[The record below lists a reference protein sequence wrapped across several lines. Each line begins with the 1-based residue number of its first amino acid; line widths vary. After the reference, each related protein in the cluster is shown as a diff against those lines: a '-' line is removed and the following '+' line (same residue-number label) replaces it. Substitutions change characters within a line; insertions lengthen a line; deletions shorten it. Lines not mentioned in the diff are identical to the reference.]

1 MATSAVERPNYQPYS
16 RNWNSIAAGVWLASA
31 MLGQL
36 AFFAYIAVFYVW
48 PALLSHPE
56 AWNENPLLNQPP
68 VQPGAAIDTFAFGM
82 HAIGASIVALMG
94 GLQIV
99 HQVRNRF
106 PTFHRWNGRLF
117 VTTVVALSLSGYYIV
132 WVRGPFPDEF
142 SELGTSFNGLLI
154 LGFSWMAV
162 RAAMARKF
170 AIHERWAIRLF
181 LVSNAQWFLRIGGF
195 GYFAIM
201 QALGYE
207 VAFDGW
213 FFKAWIW
220 GCFIVPLI
228 IAEIHFRTRNTLDIA
243 VQRAVTGMW
252 VVCTLLTLFG
262 SAIFSTFMVQ
272 LLTGNL

>member
-1 MATSAVERPNYQPYS
+1 
-16 RNWNSIAAGVWLASA
+16 

-36 AFFAYIAVFYVW
+36 AFFAYLAIFYAW
-48 PALLSHPE
+48 PALLSNPE

-68 VQPGAAIDTFAFGM
+68 VQPGAAIDTFAFGV
-82 HAIGASIVALMG
+82 HAIGAGIIALLG

-99 HQVRNRF
+99 PQVRKHF
-106 PTFHRWNGRLF
+106 TTFHRWNGRLF

-132 WVRGPFPDEF
+132 WVRGPLPDEF

-170 AIHERWAIRLF
+170 VIHERWAIRLF

-195 GYFAIM
+195 GYFAVM

-213 FFKAWIW
+213 FFKTWIW

-228 IAEIHFRTRNTLDIA
+228 IAEIHFRARNTQNIA
-243 VQRAVTGMW
+243 ARRAAMGMW
-252 VVCTLLTLFG
+252 VTCIMLTLLG
-262 SAIFSTFMVQ
+262 SAVFSMFMVQ